1 MRPLKIQEILEIF
14 KNSDK
19 FIKGER
25 RVLVFSK
32 YKEIVKGTFDNVSY
46 PCRFEKDVL
55 SVKVISSTY
64 LNEIYF
70 YKDEI
75 LKRLN
80 CELEGIFVKDIK
92 FVMGDENGIRSK

>member
-1 MRPLKIQEILEIF
+1 MDPLKIQKILENF

-25 RVLVFSK
+25 RILVFSK
-32 YKEIVKGTFDNVSY
+32 YNEIVKDTFANVSY
-46 PCRFEKDVL
+46 PYKFEKDVL
-55 SVKVISSTY
+55 IVKVISSSY

-70 YKDEI
+70 YKEEI

-80 CELEGIFVKDIK
+80 TELDGVFIKNIK
-92 FVMGDENGIRSK
+92 FIMGDEDGIRSK